1 MKMNPI
7 KTLRR
12 MESTWD
18 DRYML
23 FANNGYLLLVQQD
36 TMEVIEKFR
45 IPCDGG
51 DPNTKWVDN
60 KEYLEY

>member
-1 MKMNPI
+1 
-7 KTLRR
+7 